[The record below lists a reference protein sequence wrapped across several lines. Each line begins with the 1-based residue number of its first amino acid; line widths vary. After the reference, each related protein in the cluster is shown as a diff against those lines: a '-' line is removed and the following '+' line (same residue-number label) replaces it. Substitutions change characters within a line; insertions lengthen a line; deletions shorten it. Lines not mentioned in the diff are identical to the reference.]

1 MPAEIPAEF
10 QSTLV
15 VRVSHD
21 DIVIYANSAMA
32 AYLRSRKEVLIGCSL
47 ETLAQRVKGEIKS
60 CFQRFDVA
68 RPAHHLVTD
77 EGGRVFE
84 ARTYRDG
91 GVLDILLDEVTTLKA
106 VHRDLD
112 SMSGVSVDSLNE
124 DELRT
129 IRQPERRFLTVM
141 LSRLE
146 GASDL
151 AERLPAG
158 EARIA
163 MNLFS
168 EEASDVVL
176 ANGGSV
182 FPMSVDELLGI
193 HGAPRYFADHA
204 LRALRSACA
213 QGERFSELRSV
224 FHREGKELPFVQCGI
239 WSGEAF
245 VGTFGSSSAMRYSAM
260 GRAVEMA
267 SRLARLARPGEVL
280 VSETTLQ
287 SLRENLPAGWQ
298 AVKAEN
304 ENPPNLSDFHWAG
317 EEVVPLP
324 DDCKRV
330 VWLLGPGVVKDV
342 TAAEFYLEYLWAL
355 VPAGGGEAVPVLR
368 ALRPSAIGDS
378 VQLQDDNV
386 VQKSFEQILGKYRL
400 VSEIGAGGMGK
411 VWKGM
416 DRLGNT
422 VAIKVLHGHE
432 TTSELLLK
440 RFRREAQIM
449 ARLHHRNI
457 CRIFEMSEFE
467 GMQFIVME
475 FVDGMTLAH
484 LLQHY
489 RDVESGSAASSDL
502 RSIIQAIRTRAPSED
517 DAARQPHI
525 SSTSRILPVAQT
537 LSIMLKVCEAV
548 QFAHEHGVLHR
559 DLKPGNILL
568 REDGDPLVA
577 DFGLAKVHG
586 EDAGQSLSLSG
597 HVVGTLQ
604 NMAPEQAESSKDVDE
619 RADVY
624 SLGTILYLM
633 LTGKRHF
640 KTSGN
645 LVVDIQKLRVLEP
658 VPLRKLNPALDHD
671 LEIIVLKALRTHP
684 AERYRSVS
692 ALASDIDRYRRGES
706 ISARPVTVFN
716 LAGKAIKRH
725 RAIAALAGLF
735 FLVLFAGGA
744 FSIWKIQ
751 ERAVAAEKAG
761 READEQRMSAQR
773 AADLAETS
781 GKALEKALQATIK
794 ERDDKE
800 RALKDLD
807 DKTKDSQA
815 ILAKNESLKGSLA
828 GKAEEIIRLQ
838 EDLGARDKKIA
849 GMEKSPVASAGGTE
863 ELKSQIRE
871 LEGRISN
878 QPKPDLTPAREM
890 AAAEVYTNF
899 AIENLRNVLDPSELW
914 KLSREPFTVLAR
926 FSEGLDLACKA
937 LEKDYYYAP
946 AWMIKGRYHLACMD
960 VDRARQAFEMAA
972 NSPLLRKAE
981 GKLPLPGLE
990 DPRQMLEIA
999 AKLQHPS
1006 GDPMRFASS
1015 LLQDSNSLDSQA
1027 VARVLRWMNGK
1038 PGLNTSASSGG
1049 AINLRNFPT
1058 SLRLIDFAAD
1068 NGGASRIAVD
1078 AETSAGA
1085 VESLS
1090 IAGIKEISRFDGL
1103 KTVKPASLKI
1113 RGAEVID
1120 WKSLSSLPLKSLDLE
1135 GCQIDMIPDT
1145 IPGFKDLRTLVLK
1158 ETPIESLGFLKRMQ
1172 STIEKLDISKTK
1184 IRDLVP
1190 IDLCRNLSQLD
1201 ASGLSIEKIG
1211 RFPSSLTDLTIT
1223 PELIAPQ
1230 VLKALRE
1237 NRNITVLRQPGD
1249 PPDQCAQV
1257 FWDNYAD
1264 RTSVRT
1270 R

>member
-15 VRVSHD
+15 VRISHD
-21 DIVIYANSAMA
+21 DIVIYANAAMA

-47 ETLAQRVKGEIKS
+47 ETLAQRVKGEVKS

-106 VHRDLD
+106 VHRNLD
-112 SMSGVSVDSLNE
+112 SMSGVSVESLNE
-124 DELRT
+124 DELLT
-129 IRQPERRFLTVM
+129 ARQPERRFLTVM

-168 EEASDVVL
+168 EEASDAVL

-280 VSETTLQ
+280 VSEITFQ
-287 SLRENLPAGWQ
+287 SLRENLPPGWQ

-304 ENPPNLSDFHWAG
+304 ENPPNLSDFQWTG

-324 DDCKRV
+324 DDCRRV
-330 VWLLGPGVVKDV
+330 VWLLGPEVGEDV
-342 TAAEFYLEYLWAL
+342 SAAEFYFEYLWAL
-355 VPAGGGEAVPVLR
+355 MPSGGGEAVPVLR

-386 VQKSFEQILGKYRL
+386 VQKSFEQVLGKYRL

-411 VWKGM
+411 VWKGI

-432 TTSELLLK
+432 TTSETVLK
-440 RFRREAQIM
+440 RFRREAEIM

-489 RDVESGSAASSDL
+489 RDAGSGSSASSNL
-502 RSIIQAIRTRAPSED
+502 RSIIQAIRAQAPSEA
-517 DAARQPHI
+517 DAPRQPHK
-525 SSTSRILPVAQT
+525 STASRILPVAQT

-640 KTSGN
+640 KTVGN

-658 VPLRKLNPALDHD
+658 VPLRKLNPALDPD

-684 AERYRSVS
+684 SERYRSVS
-692 ALASDIDRYRRGES
+692 ALASDLARYRRGDN

-725 RAIAALAGLF
+725 RSIAALAGLF
-735 FLVLFAGGA
+735 FLVLLVGGA
-744 FSIWKIQ
+744 VSVWKIQ
-751 ERAVAAEKAG
+751 EWVITAKKAG
-761 READEQRMSAQR
+761 KVADEQQMSAQQ
-773 AADLAETS
+773 AAELAETR
-781 GKALEKALQATIK
+781 GKDLAISRQETLK
-794 ERDDKE
+794 ERADKE
-800 RALKDLD
+800 RAFRNLD
-807 DKTKDSQA
+807 DKRKDEQA
-815 ILAKNESLKGSLA
+815 VLEKNKSLEGTLA
-828 GKAEEIIRLQ
+828 GKAEEIKRLQ
-838 EDLGARDKKIA
+838 EDLGARDKKIV
-849 GMEKSPVASAGGTE
+849 GLEKSPGAGAGGAE
-863 ELKSQIRE
+863 ELKAQISE
-871 LEGRISN
+871 LEGRIAT
-878 QPKPDLTPAREM
+878 QPKPDPVSAREM
-890 AAAEVYTNF
+890 AAAEVYTNL
-899 AIENLRNVLDPSELW
+899 AVDNLRENLAESELW
-914 KLSREPFTVLAR
+914 K
-926 FSEGLDLACKA
+926 
-937 LEKDYYYAP
+937 
-946 AWMIKGRYHLACMD
+946 M
-960 VDRARQAFEMAA
+960 RAQ
-972 NSPLLRKAE
+972 K
-981 GKLPLPGLE
+981 
-990 DPRQMLEIA
+990 
-999 AKLQHPS
+999 
-1006 GDPMRFASS
+1006 
-1015 LLQDSNSLDSQA
+1015 
-1027 VARVLRWMNGK
+1027 
-1038 PGLNTSASSGG
+1038 
-1049 AINLRNFPT
+1049 
-1058 SLRLIDFAAD
+1058 
-1068 NGGASRIAVD
+1068 RIH
-1078 AETSAGA
+1078 
-1085 VESLS
+1085 
-1090 IAGIKEISRFDGL
+1090 
-1103 KTVKPASLKI
+1103 
-1113 RGAEVID
+1113 
-1120 WKSLSSLPLKSLDLE
+1120 
-1135 GCQIDMIPDT
+1135 
-1145 IPGFKDLRTLVLK
+1145 
-1158 ETPIESLGFLKRMQ
+1158 
-1172 STIEKLDISKTK
+1172 
-1184 IRDLVP
+1184 
-1190 IDLCRNLSQLD
+1190 
-1201 ASGLSIEKIG
+1201 
-1211 RFPSSLTDLTIT
+1211 
-1223 PELIAPQ
+1223 
-1230 VLKALRE
+1230 
-1237 NRNITVLRQPGD
+1237 
-1249 PPDQCAQV
+1249 
-1257 FWDNYAD
+1257 
-1264 RTSVRT
+1264 
-1270 R
+1270 